1 MLANPID
8 FEFAE
13 RFDSRCH
20 FVRQSPTPF
29 LKSQQKA
36 GCAQIWERTG
46 RMQPESPR
54 WAAFSLIIALLN
66 FVLIV
71 WPLPGHAQDYNHKPP
86 TATQQFTV
94 SVRELQI
101 PAKARG
107 AFLQGFNS
115 LAKGDAAGSLQHF
128 RRAIQEFPDFY
139 EAYYNEGAAEIQ
151 LHQKEEALQSFQR
164 AIDLSGGHYARA
176 YIGYSLVLA
185 QQGESKDAEVIVRRG
200 LEEDP
205 SLSDGYAILSMVLFD
220 QNQLEE
226 AEAAAHKALL
236 LHNPSARNA
245 HLTLGYVHLKRG
257 EYRLAVQDLEAH
269 LKAVRSTPCKDD
281 TQRNQYIRK
290 LLIEAKAKSAGQNH
304 EGAP

>member
-1 MLANPID
+1 MFANLID

-20 FVRQSPTPF
+20 SVRQSPTPF

-36 GCAQIWERTG
+36 GCAQIWERTE
-46 RMQPESPR
+46 RKQPESPR
-54 WAAFSLIIALLN
+54 WAAFFLAIALLN

-71 WPLPGHAQDYNHKPP
+71 WPLPAHAQVYNHKPP
-86 TATQQFTV
+86 IRAQQFTV
-94 SVRELQI
+94 SVREMQI

-107 AFLQGFNS
+107 AFLRGVDS
-115 LAKGDAAGSLQHF
+115 LAKGDAAGSLRHF
-128 RRAIQEFPDFY
+128 RRAIQEFPGFY
-139 EAYYNEGAAEIQ
+139 EAYYNKGAAEIQ
-151 LHQKEEALQSFQR
+151 LHQKDEALESFQR

-185 QQGESKDAEVIVRRG
+185 QQGESKDAEVIARRG

-205 SLSDGYAILSMVLFD
+205 SLSDGYAILSIALFD

-236 LHNPSARNA
+236 LHNPSARSA

-281 TQRNQYIRK
+281 TQHNQYIQK